1 MIKRTKLSQAIIKI
15 EQLSRTQALG
25 SSTTD
30 DIIRIIKELNNNS
43 LNALKKEYRQADK
56 EHAEYYKDRYRSLEG
71 YGEFDNAT
79 DGENTAWEH
88 GYLYGLNKAIQLLNN

>member
-1 MIKRTKLSQAIIKI
+1 MTKLSQAIIKI
-15 EQLSRTQALG
+15 EQLARTQALG

-56 EHAEYYKDRYRSLEG
+56 EYAVYYKNRYGSLEG
-71 YGEFDNAT
+71 YGEFNNET
-79 DGENTAWEH
+79 YGENTAWEQ
-88 GYLYGLNKAIQLLNN
+88 GYLYGLNQAIQLLNK